1 MKKRNFAKKLLLSVV
16 LCAGFMLCFGCGV
29 SEDVEQAEIIEKLST
44 VFVGTEYELPDGWR
58 MNSGFLPEYN
68 GDTDLF
74 LVYAEKSEDEED
86 ENGSVF
92 RRYSGGFF
100 SVNSD
105 GSVTENLTFVM
116 PKHSEYVLA
125 GRLSENAL
133 YMITVEYDSL
143 SAENLYLLH
152 RINRNTGE
160 ISSTEINTYFTG
172 VGVPAKILSDADENI
187 YLYGNGKAVSLTSD
201 FVYRFSVA
209 EQTQIKSMAEGAD
222 GSIWICAYDMGVLCA
237 EKIDTENGNITA
249 SYELNDIGSRTF
261 LSAPRECEY
270 DFYFVDNSNLYGAKV
285 DEDGEFVKTP
295 IIGLINSGILNDSVA
310 SGGRYEFSS
319 SPIAAF
325 ENGTFLFMQLN
336 TEKKK
341 MNPALYS
348 RAKQAEQSEA
358 GEIRTINIAYARQPL
373 IEYTEV
379 ILRFKR
385 EHPEVLINI
394 LDYTIYEGEG
404 AWDSAAD
411 KLAFDI
417 ANGFV
422 KPDLVIGKTSGADID
437 LLFRNSMY
445 TDLTPYLQT
454 DEGVNF
460 DTLFGCI
467 PRVFDDGN
475 GGMWGI
481 CTQFE
486 AETLLSTRE
495 MLGEYGQNGY
505 WTLDEMLD
513 FLDSLPDTV
522 EGSEEANSDYPD
534 VMVHGCSAFYDK
546 KSNTCS
552 FDSEEFLRYLAYI
565 AELPKNRT
573 EAKRLSAYSKM
584 SGVDQY
590 YARMTG
596 QIGLVKYLIWGKESL
611 LKYKVQF
618 GRDDVVPIGYATVTD
633 SGIRVIPDI
642 TCVITSFSEKPDMCW
657 ELISDFC
664 EIREVELSC
673 IPSLKTVVE
682 EYMEKMKDYELI
694 YTLSNDTVG
703 SRKRDPEKPLTEED
717 FSYPVI
723 IFSVDESGWREV
735 FDLLD
740 NAGYP
745 IADKLPDGAGEIV
758 DEEISAF
765 LAGMGSAEE
774 CAKKI
779 SSRVNI
785 LLAEKGE

>member
-1 MKKRNFAKKLLLSVV
+1 MKKRNFAKKLLLSVA
-16 LCAGFMLCFGCGV
+16 LCAIFMLCFGCGV
-29 SEDVEQAEIIEKLST
+29 FEDDEQVAIAEKLST
-44 VFVGTEYELPDGWR
+44 VFVGTEYELPDDWR

-68 GDTDLF
+68 DDTGSF

-105 GSVTENLTFVM
+105 GSVAENLTFVM

-125 GRLSENAL
+125 GRLSENFL
-133 YMITVEYDSL
+133 YMITFEHDGL
-143 SAENLYLLH
+143 SNKNSYLLH
-152 RINRNTGE
+152 RINRNNGE
-160 ISSTEINTYFTG
+160 VSSTEINTYFTD
-172 VGVPAKILSDADENI
+172 VGAPEKILFDADENI

-201 FVYRFSVA
+201 FVYRFSAA
-209 EQTQIKSMAEGAD
+209 EQTQIKSIAEGAD
-222 GSIWICAYDMGVLCA
+222 GSIWICAYDRGVLCV

-249 SYELNDIGSRTF
+249 SYELNDMESRTF

-270 DFYFVDNSNLYGAKV
+270 DFYFADNSNLYGAKV
-285 DEDGEFVKTP
+285 DEEGEFVKTP
-295 IIGLINSGILNDSVA
+295 IIGLINSGILNDSVV
-310 SGGRYEFSS
+310 SGGRYDFTA

-325 ENGTFLFMQLN
+325 ENGTFLFMRLN
-336 TEKKK
+336 SEKKK

-348 RAKQAEQSEA
+348 RAKQTEPD
-358 GEIRTINIAYARQPL
+358 EIRTINIAYARQPF
-373 IEYTEV
+373 IEYTEA
-379 ILRFKR
+379 ILRFKQ

-394 LDYTIYEGEG
+394 LDYTVYEGEG

-437 LLFRNSMY
+437 LLYRNSMY
-445 TDLTPYLQT
+445 TDLTPYLQA
-454 DEGVNF
+454 DENVNF

-486 AETLLSTRE
+486 AKTLLSTRE

-534 VMVHGCSAFYDK
+534 VMLHGCSAFYDR

-552 FDSEEFLRYLAYI
+552 FDSEEFQRYLAYI

-584 SGVDQY
+584 SGVEQY

-596 QIGLVKYLIWGKESL
+596 QIGLVDYTIWGKPSL
-611 LKYKVQF
+611 LKYKVKL

-633 SGIRVIPDI
+633 SGIRVLPDI
-642 TCVITSFSEKPDMCW
+642 TCVITSFSEDPDMCW
-657 ELISDFC
+657 ELISDLC
-664 EIREVELSC
+664 EIREIELYSC

-682 EYMEKMKDYELI
+682 EYMEKMKDYDLI
-694 YTLSNDTVG
+694 YALGSDTVG
-703 SRKRDPEKPLTEED
+703 NRKRDPENPLTEED

-745 IADKLPDGAGEIV
+745 IADKIPADAEEIV
-758 DEEISAF
+758 SEEISAF

-779 SSRVNI
+779 QSRVNI